1 MTRRTLYLTDQLY
14 DYVRSVS
21 VREPELLQRLRLETN
36 ATRFG
41 GMAEALIAPEQ
52 GQFMSLL
59 VKLLGARRTL
69 EVGVFTG
76 CSALWVALAL
86 PPDGQMIACDINEE
100 WTAMARRYWREA
112 GVAHKIDLRLAPAVD
127 TLADL
132 IEQGESASF
141 DFAFIDADK
150 AGYDAYYELCLQ
162 LVRPGGLIALDNM
175 LQGGSVLDEQN
186 HHVNVE
192 SIRALNEKLYSDDR
206 VDISMV
212 PISDGLTLVRRR

>member
-1 MTRRTLYLTDQLY
+1 
-14 DYVRSVS
+14 
-21 VREPELLQRLRLETN
+21 
-36 ATRFG
+36 
-41 GMAEALIAPEQ
+41 MAEALIAPEQ

-59 VKLLGARRTL
+59 IKLLGAKRTL

-100 WTAMARRYWREA
+100 WTAVARRYWREA
-112 GVAHKIDLRLAPAVD
+112 GVAHKIDLRLAPAVE

-150 AGYDAYYELCLQ
+150 PSYDAYYELCLE
-162 LVRPGGLIALDNM
+162 LVRPGGVIALDNM
-175 LQGGSVLDEQN
+175 LLDGFVLDEQS
-186 HHVNVE
+186 HHIIVE
-192 SIRALNEKLYSDDR
+192 SIRALNRKLYSDDR

-212 PISDGLTLVRRR
+212 PISDGLTLVRKR